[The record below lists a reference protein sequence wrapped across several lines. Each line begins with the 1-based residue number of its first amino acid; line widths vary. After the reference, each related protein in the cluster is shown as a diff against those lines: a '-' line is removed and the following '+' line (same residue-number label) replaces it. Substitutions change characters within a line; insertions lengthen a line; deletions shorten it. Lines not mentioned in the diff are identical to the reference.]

1 MSKRAAPCFDSLE
14 DVIEDLKNSNSFLA
28 SQVKAGLGVDEV
40 QDAMFH
46 AWKSKLEQIEA
57 ASMLDRTALS
67 DALDSGPWSTDQK
80 TTLARVL
87 SAIGGGGKPPKRRS
101 MQKCPH
107 FENFITEASWAKIRS
122 PLQYSRVARC
132 AAIATEAKR
141 AGLHNPD
148 EPTLYRMVA
157 VLAYGDPASSD
168 DFTQLKVFDTMDELQ
183 TMVKSGK
190 PSDVPYISEY
200 PTSPSQLPDIFND
213 VYVDGMPLEVSIPE
227 LDIILGTSKM
237 RGRTGSPD
245 WIKHIPLEYQQTVLT
260 ELMDARRPYDFNIYV
275 VYLHMHTQ

>member
-87 SAIGGGGKPPKRRS
+87 SAIGGGWQTAETS
-101 MQKCPH
+101 LDAEM
-107 FENFITEASWAKIRS
+107 
-122 PLQYSRVARC
+122 
-132 AAIATEAKR
+132 
-141 AGLHNPD
+141 
-148 EPTLYRMVA
+148 PTLR
-157 VLAYGDPASSD
+157 
-168 DFTQLKVFDTMDELQ
+168 EL
-183 TMVKSGK
+183 
-190 PSDVPYISEY
+190 
-200 PTSPSQLPDIFND
+200 
-213 VYVDGMPLEVSIPE
+213 
-227 LDIILGTSKM
+227 
-237 RGRTGSPD
+237 
-245 WIKHIPLEYQQTVLT
+245 H
-260 ELMDARRPYDFNIYV
+260 
-275 VYLHMHTQ
+275 H